1 MIYVEVSPKRE
12 QVASSDDNTANRGT
26 MANSILSFK
35 ARLCLM
41 GQGGEL
47 VPYDT
52 THIRAASEAD
62 AIRLSKQWAQDA
74 AMSEILTC
82 KFSRRIRASQSLPPG
97 RVLTILG
104 ASGDLIGRD
113 TTRGMFQR
121 LDAPINS
128 AQSSE
133 GGVTM
138 GTLLGQRMAEIDT
151 VYALEVAGR
160 PVLMFQ
166 AMYAL
171 CRASDGFARS
181 SGSAFQRCAGLG
193 WKSETDDPASQPD

>member
-1 MIYVEVSPKRE
+1 
-12 QVASSDDNTANRGT
+12 

-82 KFSRRIRASQSLPPG
+82 KFSRRIRASQVHSRESFEISGGLRRADRPRHYREACFSGWTLQSTRLSLRKVASRWG
-97 RVLTILG
+97 RYG
-104 ASGDLIGRD
+104 G
-113 TTRGMFQR
+113 
-121 LDAPINS
+121 
-128 AQSSE
+128 SE
-133 GGVTM
+133 
-138 GTLLGQRMAEIDT
+138 
-151 VYALEVAGR
+151 
-160 PVLMFQ
+160 
-166 AMYAL
+166 
-171 CRASDGFARS
+171 
-181 SGSAFQRCAGLG
+181 
-193 WKSETDDPASQPD
+193 